1 MVLEVAERQRIASR
15 RRVWQTLA
23 VRTEEI
29 TAFCPACKTMETLFL
44 EDYQLLPTQK
54 FSQRGKQIYHN
65 CGSGKPC
72 SIYGILYHDP
82 VGCTIQS
89 HTI

>member
-1 MVLEVAERQRIASR
+1 MVLELAERQQIAAR
-15 RRVWQTLA
+15 KRVWQTLA

-44 EDYQLLPTQK
+44 EDYHLMPTLR
-54 FSQRGKQIYHN
+54 FSQRGNHIYHN
-65 CGSGKPC
+65 CGSDKPC

-89 HTI
+89 STM